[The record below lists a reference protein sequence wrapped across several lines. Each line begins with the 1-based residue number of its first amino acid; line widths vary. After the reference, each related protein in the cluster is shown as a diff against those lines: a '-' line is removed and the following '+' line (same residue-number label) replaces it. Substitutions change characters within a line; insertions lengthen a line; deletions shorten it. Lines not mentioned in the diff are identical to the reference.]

1 MSLPEQTIRFC
12 TSADGA
18 RIAFATV
25 GGGPPLVKAANWLN
39 HLEFDWNSPV
49 WRHWLR
55 ELGRDHTLVRYDER
69 GCGLSDWS
77 AGEMSVDAWVRDLE
91 AVVDTLELERFPL
104 LGISQGAAVAVAF
117 AVRHPERVSHL
128 ILYGGYLRGRL
139 HQGLTPKEMEERELM
154 IHMVRAGW
162 GQDHP
167 AFRQVFTT
175 LFIPDADR
183 EQVDWF
189 NELQRIS
196 TTPENAARMIEVFH
210 RIDVRSLA
218 PRVRAPTLVLH
229 AKGDLRVPF
238 AEGRL
243 IATTIPGARFVPL
256 DSRNHLLLE
265 GEPAWPRFLTAVR
278 EFLGVPSE
286 GSSVR
291 LPLTPER
298 RRQVEGL
305 FDEVADLPS
314 AERAAV
320 LAQASAGDPALRR
333 EVEALLADVDDRAM
347 TSALA
352 GLVSRVMRRRD
363 QEANDPGERVG
374 SYEIQEQLG
383 SGGMGVV
390 FRALDRRL
398 NRPVA
403 LKFLP
408 ATVGAEPQLRQRF
421 LQEAKAAASLDHINI
436 CTIYGV
442 EQAPDGRLFL
452 VMPYYEG
459 GTLQG
464 RIRRGP
470 LPVAEALDYARQLA
484 RGLGHAHAAG
494 IVHRDIKPAN
504 VTVTRSGQVKILDFG
519 IAKMADASLTRTGMV
534 LGTLA
539 YMSPEQASGE
549 KQVDHRTD
557 LWALGVVL
565 YEMLAGRRPF
575 AQDTIAALFHAVQA
589 LDPLPLIDI
598 RPEVSPALQQLV
610 TRLLQKQRDQRY
622 PDAAALLEALD
633 AVEPVR
639 AG

>member
-1 MSLPEQTIRFC
+1 MDLPGQTIRFC

-77 AGEMSVDAWVRDLE
+77 AGEMSVEAWVRDLE
-91 AVVDTLELERFPL
+91 GVADALQLERFPL
-104 LGISQGAAVAVAF
+104 LGISQGAPIAIAF

-139 HQGLTPKEMEERELM
+139 HRGLTPKEMEERELM
-154 IHMVRAGW
+154 LHMVRVGW

-183 EQVDWF
+183 EQIDWF
-189 NELQRIS
+189 NELQRVS
-196 TTPENAARMIEVFH
+196 ATPENAARMLEAFD
-210 RIDVRSLA
+210 RIDVRGIASQ
-218 PRVRAPTLVLH
+218 VRAPTLVLH
-229 AKGDLRVPF
+229 GKGDLRVPF

-265 GEPAWPRFLTAVR
+265 GEPAWPRFLSTVR

-286 GSSVR
+286 RSGVR
-291 LPLTPER
+291 LPLTAER
-298 RRQVEGL
+298 RRQVEEL
-305 FDEVADLPS
+305 FDDVADLAPE
-314 AERAAV
+314 ARAAA
-320 LAQASAGDPALRR
+320 LSRASSGDPTLRR
-333 EVEALLADVDDRAM
+333 EVEALLADRDDAAM

-352 GLVSRVMRRRD
+352 GLVSQVMRRRE
-363 QEANDPGERVG
+363 QESEHPGETVG
-374 SYEIQEQLG
+374 SYEIREQLG

-408 ATVGAEPQLRQRF
+408 ALVGADAQLRQRF
-421 LQEAKAAASLDHINI
+421 FQEAKAAASLDHSNI

-459 GTLQG
+459 ETLQG

-470 LPVAEALDYARQLA
+470 LPVVEALDYARQLA
-484 RGLGHAHAAG
+484 AGLGHAHAAG

-504 VTVTRSGQVKILDFG
+504 VAITRGGQVKILDFG

-539 YMSPEQASGE
+539 YMSPEQAAGE
-549 KQVDHRTD
+549 KLVDHRTD

-575 AQDTIAALFHAVQA
+575 GQDTIAALFHAVQA
-589 LDPLPLIDI
+589 LDPLPLTQL

-610 TRLLQKQRDQRY
+610 MRLLQKQRDQRH
-622 PDAAALLEALD
+622 PDAAAVLEALD
-633 AVEPVR
+633 ALEPVR

>member
-1 MSLPEQTIRFC
+1 MSVAGQTIRFC

-18 RIAFATV
+18 RVAYATM
-25 GGGPPLVKAANWLN
+25 GSGPPLVKAANWLN
-39 HLEFDWNSPV
+39 HLEFDWDSPV

-77 AGEMSVDAWVRDLE
+77 ADEMSVDAWVRDLE
-91 AVVDTLELERFPL
+91 AVVDALELERFPL
-104 LGISQGAAVAVAF
+104 LGISQGAPIAIAY

-128 ILYGGYLRGRL
+128 VLYGGYLRGRL
-139 HQGLTPKEMEERELM
+139 HRGPSAKELEERDLM
-154 IHMVRAGW
+154 IRMVRVGW

-175 LFIPDADR
+175 LFIPEADR
-183 EQVDWF
+183 EQITWF
-189 NELQRIS
+189 NELQRVS
-196 TTPENAARMIEVFH
+196 ATPENAARMLEAFD
-210 RIDVRSLA
+210 RIDVRELA

-243 IATTIPGARFVPL
+243 IATSVPGARFVPL
-256 DSRNHLLLE
+256 EGRNHLLLD
-265 GEPAWPRFLTAVR
+265 GEPAWDRFLERVR
-278 EFLGVPSE
+278 GFLGVSTTR
-286 GSSVR
+286 SAVR
-291 LPLTPER
+291 LPLTAER

-305 FDEVADLPS
+305 FDEVVDLPS
-314 AERAAV
+314 GERAAA
-320 LAQASAGDPALRR
+320 LSRAGAHDPALRR
-333 EVEALLADVDDRAM
+333 EVEALLAAEGDNAM
-347 TSALA
+347 AAELA

-363 QEANDPGERVG
+363 QETADPGETVG
-374 SYEIQEQLG
+374 SYEILEQLG

-390 FRALDRRL
+390 FRAMDRRL
-398 NRPVA
+398 HRPVA

-408 ATVGAEPQLRQRF
+408 ESVGADEQLRQRF
-421 LQEAKAAASLDHINI
+421 LQEAKAAASLDHTNI
-436 CTIYGV
+436 CTIYGI

-452 VMPYYEG
+452 VMPFYDGE
-459 GTLQG
+459 TLQR

-470 LPVAEALDYARQLA
+470 LPVPEALDYARQIA
-484 RGLGHAHAAG
+484 EGLGHAHAAG

-504 VTVTRSGQVKILDFG
+504 VTITRDGRIKILDFG

-539 YMSPEQASGE
+539 YMSPEQAAGE

-575 AQDTIAALFHAVQA
+575 AQDTIAALFNAVQA
-589 LDPLPLIDI
+589 LEPVPLREL
-598 RPEVSPALQQLV
+598 RPDVPPRLDEVV
-610 TRLLQKQRDQRY
+610 TRLLQKAREHRY
-622 PDAAALLEALD
+622 ADTEALLVALEAAD
-633 AVEPVR
+633 PVR

>member
-1 MSLPEQTIRFC
+1 M
-12 TSADGA
+12 
-18 RIAFATV
+18 
-25 GGGPPLVKAANWLN
+25 
-39 HLEFDWNSPV
+39 
-49 WRHWLR
+49 
-55 ELGRDHTLVRYDER
+55 
-69 GCGLSDWS
+69 
-77 AGEMSVDAWVRDLE
+77 LE
-91 AVVDTLELERFPL
+91 AFD
-104 LGISQGAAVAVAF
+104 
-117 AVRHPERVSHL
+117 
-128 ILYGGYLRGRL
+128 
-139 HQGLTPKEMEERELM
+139 
-154 IHMVRAGW
+154 
-162 GQDHP
+162 
-167 AFRQVFTT
+167 
-175 LFIPDADR
+175 
-183 EQVDWF
+183 
-189 NELQRIS
+189 
-196 TTPENAARMIEVFH
+196 
-210 RIDVRSLA
+210 RIDVRGIASQ
-218 PRVRAPTLVLH
+218 VRAPTLVLH

-265 GEPAWPRFLTAVR
+265 GEPAWPRFLSTVR

-286 GSSVR
+286 RSGVR

-298 RRQVEGL
+298 RRQVEEL
-305 FDEVADLPS
+305 FDDVADLAPE
-314 AERAAV
+314 ARAAA
-320 LAQASAGDPALRR
+320 LSRASSGDPTLRR
-333 EVEALLADVDDRAM
+333 EVEALLADRDDAAM

-352 GLVSRVMRRRD
+352 GLVSQVMRRRE
-363 QEANDPGERVG
+363 QESEHPGETVG
-374 SYEIQEQLG
+374 SYEIREQLG

-408 ATVGAEPQLRQRF
+408 ASVGADAQLRQRF
-421 LQEAKAAASLDHINI
+421 FQEAKAAASLDHSNI

-459 GTLQG
+459 ETLQG

-484 RGLGHAHAAG
+484 AGLGHAHAAG

-504 VTVTRSGQVKILDFG
+504 VAITRSGQVKILDFG

-539 YMSPEQASGE
+539 YMSPEQAAGE

-575 AQDTIAALFHAVQA
+575 GAGYHRRAFPCGAGARPRAAHPAQAGGLTRAPAAGHATAAEAARPALPGSRPRSWRRSTPWSRSGPGDLGHTGEFGPGGGRSGVMAPSYGNARTPRLARSRSAPGRPPRTTHREEYPDGHTSGQDAQAGAGGRGQA
-589 LDPLPLIDI
+589 LHGDDLARGGEDRAQGWPQRARDHLACAAERRCRAEPGPQRIGGRLQRLRPGATGPVRHPLAHR
-598 RPEVSPALQQLV
+598 RPRVSGVKPASPMGGAPWGIIPG
-610 TRLLQKQRDQRY
+610 R
-622 PDAAALLEALD
+622 LD
-633 AVEPVR
+633 ARNPGDHTFVDL
-639 AG
+639 